1 MSVSPFHAPEHTPER
16 HHVIA
21 NLEPLAPTGRVDGVV
36 ERLRTLILDGTYPVG
51 SRLPNERELAD
62 ALRVNRGSVREALK
76 RLEFLELIDVRHGQ
90 GSFVREIGGSSA
102 LQLVEALLTERR
114 TITPGLLRQLLE
126 FRRHIST
133 HVVELAARNHTAEQ
147 VERGRALLES
157 ERAAGAD
164 PAQALELDVELN
176 ALLGEASGNLMY
188 QLVTNLFTRL
198 IRRLGPLYY
207 NQTRDHGRSL
217 DTHARLLDAI
227 AARDAAEARRILE
240 EMLTYSEGSIMSQ
253 VEHLE
258 AEGLIGPAA
267 RGATS

>member
-1 MSVSPFHAPEHTPER
+1 MV
-16 HHVIA
+16 A
-21 NLEPLAPTGRVDGVV
+21 NLEPLAATGRVDGVV
-36 ERLRTLILDGTYPVG
+36 ERLRTLILTGAYPAG

-76 RLEFLELIDVRHGQ
+76 RLEFLELIEVRHGQ

-114 TITPGLLRQLLE
+114 MITPELLRQLLE

-147 VERGRALLES
+147 AARAWNLLER
-157 ERAAGAD
+157 ERAAGAE
-164 PAQALELDVELN
+164 PGAALELDIELN

-207 NQTRDHGRSL
+207 NQARDYARSL
-217 DTHARLLDAI
+217 DTHRRLLECMG
-227 AARDAAEARRILE
+227 ARDEAGARRILE
-240 EMLTYSEGSIMSQ
+240 EMLDYSERSIMAE
-253 VEHLE
+253 VERLE
-258 AEGLIGPAA
+258 AEGLIGPDA
-267 RGATS
+267 RGAAS